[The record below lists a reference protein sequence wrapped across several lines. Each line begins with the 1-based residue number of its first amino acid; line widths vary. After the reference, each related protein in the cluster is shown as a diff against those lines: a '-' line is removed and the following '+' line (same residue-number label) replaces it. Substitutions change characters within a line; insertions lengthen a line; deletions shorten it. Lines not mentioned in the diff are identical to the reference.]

1 MKGKPV
7 IVVLNLQ
14 TPMIFSE
21 FEADADGILVGFDVQ
36 HQAFFDILT
45 GKAEPS
51 GLLPMQMPANMQEVE
66 NQMEDVPHDM
76 KVYVDS
82 NGNAYDF
89 AFGMNWQGVIDDQRV
104 ATFKRP

>member
-36 HQAFFDILT
+36 HQAFF
-45 GKAEPS
+45 
-51 GLLPMQMPANMQEVE
+51 
-66 NQMEDVPHDM
+66 
-76 KVYVDS
+76 
-82 NGNAYDF
+82 
-89 AFGMNWQGVIDDQRV
+89 
-104 ATFKRP
+104 

>member
-1 MKGKPV
+1 M
-7 IVVLNLQ
+7 
-14 TPMIFSE
+14 
-21 FEADADGILVGFDVQ
+21 GFWW
-36 HQAFFDILT
+36 ALMYSIKRFFDILT